1 MTRRLRYPIYGLAAY
16 AMYRLWPA
24 RGFLWWTLLVSA
36 ILMVWT
42 AAMVKTAVINRASVD
57 LAVAVNP
64 GLAAQRS
71 AYGSTQVVRF
81 RLAINVVISAVTLAL
96 SIWAIVDSR

>member
-1 MTRRLRYPIYGLAAY
+1 MRWLFRYLIYALAAY
-16 AMYRLWPA
+16 ALYRLWPA
-24 RGFLWWTLLVSA
+24 RGFVWWTLLASA

-42 AAMVKTAVINRASVD
+42 AATLKTAVRDRASVD

-71 AYGSTQVVRF
+71 AYGSTQVVRY
-81 RLAINVVISAVTLAL
+81 RVAVNVVISAVTLAL
-96 SIWAIVDSR
+96 SIWAIVMSG